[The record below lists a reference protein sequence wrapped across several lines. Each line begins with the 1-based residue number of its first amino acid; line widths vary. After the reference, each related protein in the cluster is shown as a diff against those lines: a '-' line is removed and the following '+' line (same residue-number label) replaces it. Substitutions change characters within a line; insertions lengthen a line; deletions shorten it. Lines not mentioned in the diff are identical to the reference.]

1 MTTLYTTYTR
11 TFAAAFAAV
20 VIVGLSGLT
29 LDRGH
34 LGATPAGSVEI
45 GELQTLSVGD
55 IVTASLPAI
64 VVSGRRA
71 VQLADRQPALADTRG

>member
-1 MTTLYTTYTR
+1 MTTLYTHYTR

-20 VIVGLSGLT
+20 VIVALSGLT

-34 LGATPAGSVEI
+34 LGATPTGTVEI

-55 IVTASLPAI
+55 IVTASLPA
-64 VVSGRRA
+64 VEVSGQRI
-71 VQLADRQPALADTRG
+71 VQLANRQPALADTRG